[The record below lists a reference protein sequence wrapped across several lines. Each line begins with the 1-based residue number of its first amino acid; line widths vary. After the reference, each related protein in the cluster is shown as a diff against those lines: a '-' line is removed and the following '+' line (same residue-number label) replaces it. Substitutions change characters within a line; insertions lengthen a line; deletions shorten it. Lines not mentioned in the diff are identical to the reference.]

1 MWVCE
6 GPALLWHR
14 CWRHNLYSRAP
25 FLGARGAW
33 DFTGNHSTL
42 PKDTG
47 PLGSRSASPGLAS
60 SSSLSHIF
68 HFHCGFSWEHFL
80 NESPALEPSSQD
92 LLQRPSHRIPLNLL
106 TTSGPRICSALS
118 LSKSCSHSLKE
129 RRQTFFSHLSPAA
142 CTHHAPRAE
151 ARAQFL
157 RV

>member
-14 CWRHNLYSRAP
+14 FWRHNLYSRAP
-25 FLGARGAW
+25 LPGARRAW
-33 DFTGNHSTL
+33 DFTGNRSIL

-47 PLGSRSASPGLAS
+47 PFCSSSCLAKQVPCLAS

-92 LLQRPSHRIPLNLL
+92 LLQRPSHRMPLNHQP
-106 TTSGPRICSALS
+106 GPRICSAPS
-118 LSKSCSHSLKE
+118 LSKSRSHSLKE

-142 CTHHAPRAE
+142 CTHHG
-151 ARAQFL
+151 L
-157 RV
+157 RLVPSF